1 MRLTT
6 AWPRGPV
13 KLPRVALGD
22 TQRVLLLSILIGV
35 ASGLLVVCFHMA
47 IDVVRWWSVGLP
59 GVGRPVT
66 TVLSPAIGALAAT
79 LMVRY
84 VFREAKGSGV
94 ILTKAAVQNAD
105 LREDWLDEARLS
117 GTRLD
122 GAQLGK
128 PAAFWCPQ
136 VWAARLLAGGAT
148 HPFLSPGPVWLAR
161 IPQQF
166 LGRRL
171 RSGRLGDLLGHD
183 WHRPLF
189 VRAAEYES
197 FPFSARIHPDAAS
210 LRGYVEAAFP
220 GRPLA
225 ELRALA
231 TIVSQPAEFVQE
243 FRCFIAEGQVT
254 AASQY
259 LPRQGDS
266 NAPWQSHGSQDAD
279 TADARR
285 FAHDVCD
292 AMGQDQAPGYTLDV
306 GRLADGHWAVV
317 EANPAWSSDPYHGDP
332 DGAVASVLASQRR
345 CNEWA
350 WRPDPLL
357 SSLPG

>member
-1 MRLTT
+1 MLRAEAVSRLD
-6 AWPRGPV
+6 AGPARGER
-13 KLPRVALGD
+13 LPAPGAAPAAQGGPEDDYERLYV
-22 TQRVLLLSILIGV
+22 V
-35 ASGLLVVCFHMA
+35 ASGRRLA
-47 IDVVRWWSVGLP
+47 EN
-59 GVGRPVT
+59 
-66 TVLSPAIGALAAT
+66 LAANTRIPIRYT
-79 LMVRY
+79 L
-84 VFREAKGSGV
+84 G
-94 ILTKAAVQNAD
+94 
-105 LREDWLDEARLS
+105 LDA
-117 GTRLD
+117 
-122 GAQLGK
+122 AQLGR

-210 LRGYVEAAFP
+210 LRAYVEAAFP

-317 EANPAWSSDPYHGDP
+317 EANPAWSSDPHHGDP

-357 SSLPG
+357 SSLP

>member
-1 MRLTT
+1 MLRAEAVGRLD
-6 AWPRGPV
+6 AGAARAERLPAPGGAPPAQRGPENDYERLYV
-13 KLPRVALGD
+13 
-22 TQRVLLLSILIGV
+22 V
-35 ASGLLVVCFHMA
+35 ASGRRLA
-47 IDVVRWWSVGLP
+47 ED
-59 GVGRPVT
+59 
-66 TVLSPAIGALAAT
+66 LAANT
-79 LMVRY
+79 RIPVRY
-84 VFREAKGSGV
+84 TLG
-94 ILTKAAVQNAD
+94 
-105 LREDWLDEARLS
+105 LDA
-117 GTRLD
+117 
-122 GAQLGK
+122 AQLGK

-136 VWAARLLAGGAT
+136 VWAARLLASGAT

-210 LRGYVEAAFP
+210 LRAYVEAAFP

-231 TIVSQPAEFVQE
+231 TIVSQPAEFVQK

-266 NAPWQSHGSQDAD
+266 NAPSQSHGSQDGPD

-306 GRLADGHWAVV
+306 GRLADGRWAVV

-345 CNEWA
+345 CTEWA
-350 WRPDPLL
+350 WRPDPLF
-357 SSLPG
+357 SSPP